1 MRCLTL
7 RQVAKETGI
16 RYEFLLEAVR
26 SGALRAFVPP
36 GMVKKHFVRDVEVER
51 WLESMEQES
60 NGK

>member
-26 SGALRAFVPP
+26 SGELRAFVPQ
-36 GMVKKHFVRDVEVER
+36 GMKRKQYVRTEELDR
-51 WLESMEQES
+51 WLLAMEQAD
-60 NGK
+60 ND